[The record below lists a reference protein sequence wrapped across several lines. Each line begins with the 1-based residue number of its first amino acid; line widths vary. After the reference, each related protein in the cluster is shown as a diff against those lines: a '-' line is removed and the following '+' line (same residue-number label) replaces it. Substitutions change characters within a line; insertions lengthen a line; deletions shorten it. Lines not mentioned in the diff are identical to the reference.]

1 MINRS
6 EIMLKE
12 HKKNYLSKLVYDNGI
27 VNEKNII
34 QLILDYWFE
43 KGRYIPNWCI
53 YPLFIKYLDNKELED
68 SLCFLDVFKKIPF
81 EEGFTFYNLKRPVN
95 MKVFNN
101 EKFEEYIMTLQ
112 LTFEEKNNIS
122 NFYNSLTDTD
132 KVLFTVFLLKSN
144 DVYTFIDAI
153 NNLNNFS
160 EVSRILIKQLLSFQ
174 DSNLPHNK
182 WMWDI
187 LYYFYKFLAGN
198 PDELLALASA
208 TVIYINV
215 KYRYIKKVNIR
226 KYNVFVEE
234 YNSSPNFT
242 SLVLSLE
249 PLFNYMSNVYI
260 DDKEKRRVEF
270 LMEYI
275 ELNK

>member
-1 MINRS
+1 
-6 EIMLKE
+6 MLKE

-215 KYRYIKKVNIR
+215 KYRYIKKINIR